1 MRTHETLKAA
11 RRYKDNLFRMIY
23 SDKRRLLELYNGLN
37 NTHYEN
43 PDELEITTW
52 EDVIYLSMKNDV
64 SMMIGGYLNL
74 YEHQSTWNTNM
85 PLRGFFYFA
94 DLYRHLTKERNLFS
108 TRQIYLPTPVY
119 IVFYNG
125 IRKMPEREE
134 MRLSDAFLNGNELSG
149 MELKVQVININYGHN
164 QELMEKCQT
173 LAGYSYFVGKVREYQ
188 QNMELKDAV
197 WCAMEDCI
205 EKGVLAEFLK
215 DRRNDVVNA
224 LLTEYD
230 EERVLRDLKEESF
243 EDGVAEGRAE
253 GETLKVIDLV
263 IRKVKKGLVPEEIA
277 EFLEEDADFIEEVCK
292 IVHSRPEDCS
302 AQEIY
307 RKLKSEAAKD

>member
-188 QNMELKDAV
+188 HNMELKDAV

-205 EKGVLAEFLK
+205 ENGVLADFLK
-215 DRRNDVVNA
+215 DRRDDVVNA

-243 EDGVAEGRAE
+243 EDGVAE

-277 EFLEEDADFIEEVCK
+277 EFLEEDTDFIEEVCK
-292 IVHSRPEDCS
+292 IIHSMPEDCS